1 MLRTRAS
8 RREDPLDVHV
18 PDPILRAI
26 GRFSKLGLSSQVV
39 LVNDNVPP
47 TKPRATYEDLLGRSR
62 SPGGGDH
69 RRATV
74 YIATSRAAACDG
86 EYRAGRTPTTAA
98 LDRVKKLA
106 IYARDGVS
114 HA

>member
-47 TKPRATYEDLLGRSR
+47 TKPRATYEDLLAVPDHLVAEIIDGPLYTSPRPAPRHAMANTALGARRRPQRS
-62 SPGGGDH
+62 
-69 RRATV
+69 
-74 YIATSRAAACDG
+74 
-86 EYRAGRTPTTAA
+86 TA
-98 LDRVKKLA
+98 
-106 IYARDGVS
+106 
-114 HA
+114 